1 MPPPNINELGLLL
14 FGTARAWRTKLD
26 QRLRPL
32 GLSQGKWRTL
42 IHLSQGGN
50 KLTQKE
56 IAERM
61 GIEGAT
67 LAGLL
72 DRFQEDGWIERHGF
86 ADDRRCKIVHLQRRS
101 KAVLDKIFN
110 TAHGLRTELIE
121 DVSARDLEACIRV
134 LTQIRK
140 KAEPAGERRANGHS
154 AANVREAE
162 VMTTM
167 AKANLVTRDAVEKLE
182 HRFGR
187 KRLFWGGGA
196 ILLVVLLLTLR
207 GFMNK
212 PKPRRRPGRG
222 RSRLRK

>member
-1 MPPPNINELGLLL
+1 MSSPHINELGLVL

-42 IHLSQGGN
+42 MHLSQGGN

-72 DRFQEDGWIERHGF
+72 DRLETDGWVERRGS
-86 ADDRRCKIVHLQRRS
+86 AADRRCKTVHLQRRS

-110 TAHGLRTELIE
+110 TAHDLRAELLKDISE
-121 DVSARDLEACIRV
+121 RDLDTCITV
-134 LTQIRK
+134 LSKIRD
-140 KAEPAGERRANGHS
+140 KAERPANGVRNGHS
-154 AANVREAE
+154 
-162 VMTTM
+162 
-167 AKANLVTRDAVEKLE
+167 
-182 HRFGR
+182 G
-187 KRLFWGGGA
+187 
-196 ILLVVLLLTLR
+196 LTKGNSL
-207 GFMNK
+207 
-212 PKPRRRPGRG
+212 
-222 RSRLRK
+222 S

>member
-1 MPPPNINELGLLL
+1 MPPLNINELGLIL

-42 IHLSQGGN
+42 MHLSQGGN

-72 DRFQEDGWIERHGF
+72 DRLENDGWVQRRDVAE
-86 ADDRRCKIVHLQRRS
+86 DRRCKTVHLQRRS

-110 TAHGLRTELIE
+110 AAHDLRAELIE
-121 DVSARDLEACIRV
+121 DIPRRDLETCIKV
-134 LTQIRK
+134 LSKIRE
-140 KAEPAGERRANGHS
+140 KAERPANGARNGHS
-154 AANVREAE
+154 
-162 VMTTM
+162 
-167 AKANLVTRDAVEKLE
+167 D
-182 HRFGR
+182 
-187 KRLFWGGGA
+187 
-196 ILLVVLLLTLR
+196 LTKGNGL
-207 GFMNK
+207 
-212 PKPRRRPGRG
+212 
-222 RSRLRK
+222 S